1 MTRDGRRS
9 SGRGDAPAS
18 LARRAV
24 PLAAF
29 WALGMAPFGLTLP
42 YLGLYLRENAGLSGA
57 EIGAVFALMP
67 AIGILVQPLWGA
79 LADRSG
85 LRARMLVLL
94 SLGVAAGLLAL
105 GRAQGFAGILLA
117 TALFAAFARAMIPML
132 LSVSLPALED
142 HVHAFGWVR
151 AFGTIGFGASMF
163 AFPAALAQIQSEQ
176 GLLATERISEPGLG
190 LLFPTAAV
198 LAALAAAVA
207 LAIPNRGAVALR
219 AYRGEWKVLLRNPR
233 FLRVLAVCTIA
244 FLCINGPMELF
255 PIFVRERGGDLGT
268 VRDMWL
274 FMLVP
279 EVALAAGLG
288 TLSARLGART
298 LLAIGLGAGAARWL
312 LTAALPSLPA
322 LHAVQML
329 HAVVVLGL
337 NIGAPLYVDAVV
349 PPQLRSTA
357 QALLGTVA
365 VGIGGMGSSL
375 LAGWLL
381 EHGGASA
388 PYWVGGAGAGALL
401 LLLPR
406 WLPALEPRAPM
417 GTSGRSG

>member
-1 MTRDGRRS
+1 MP
-9 SGRGDAPAS
+9 APPPS

-42 YLGLYLRENAGLSGA
+42 YLGLYLRENAGLSGP
-57 EIGAVFALMP
+57 EIGAVFAVTP
-67 AIGILVQPLWGA
+67 AVGILVQPLWGA
-79 LADRSG
+79 LGDRSG
-85 LRARMLVLL
+85 LRARMLVVL
-94 SLGVAAGLLAL
+94 SLGVGAGMLAY
-105 GRAQGFAGILLA
+105 GRADGFAQILLA
-117 TALFAAFARAMIPML
+117 SALLAAFARALVPML

-142 HVHAFGWVR
+142 HTHAFGWVR
-151 AFGTIGFGASMF
+151 AFGTIGFGAAMF
-163 AFPAALAQIQSEQ
+163 VFPAALAQVQAER
-176 GLLATERISEPGLG
+176 GLVATEHVSEPGLG
-190 LLFPTAAV
+190 LLFPIAAA
-198 LAALAAAVA
+198 LAALAAATA

-219 AYRGEWKVLLRNPR
+219 AHRGEWKVLLRNPR
-233 FLRVLAVCTIA
+233 FVRVLAVCTIA

-255 PIFVRERGGDLGT
+255 PIFVRDRGGDLGT

-279 EVALAAGLG
+279 EIALAAGLG
-288 TLSARLGART
+288 TLSSRFDARA

-312 LTAALPSLPA
+312 LTAAVPSLPA
-322 LHAVQML
+322 LHAVQVL
-329 HAVVVLGL
+329 HAVTVIGL

-381 EHGGASA
+381 ERGGASA
-388 PYWVGGAGAGALL
+388 PYWVGGAGAAALL

-406 WLPALEPRAPM
+406 ALPALAELGSEDRP
-417 GTSGRSG
+417 G

>member
-1 MTRDGRRS
+1 MG
-9 SGRGDAPAS
+9 APGPS

-24 PLAAF
+24 PLAAY

-42 YLGLYLRENAGLSGA
+42 YLGLYLRENADLSGA
-57 EIGAVFALMP
+57 QIGAVFAVTP
-67 AIGILVQPLWGA
+67 AVGILMQPIWGA
-79 LADRSG
+79 LGDRSG
-85 LRARMLVLL
+85 LRARMLVVL
-94 SLGVAAGLLAL
+94 SLGVGAGMLAF
-105 GRAQGFAGILLA
+105 GRADGFAQILLA
-117 TALFAAFARAMIPML
+117 SALLASFARALIPML

-151 AFGTIGFGASMF
+151 AFGTIGFGAAMF
-163 AFPAALAQIQSEQ
+163 AFPSALAQFQAERGLVANEQ
-176 GLLATERISEPGLG
+176 ISEPGLG
-190 LLFPTAAV
+190 LLFPTAAALSL
-198 LAALAAAVA
+198 LAACVA
-207 LAIPNRGAVALR
+207 MAIPNRGAVALR

-233 FLRVLAVCTIA
+233 FLRVLAVCTLA

-298 LLAIGLGAGAARWL
+298 LLAIGLAAGSARWL
-312 LTAALPSLPA
+312 LTAAVPSLPG
-322 LHAVQML
+322 LHVVQML

-381 EHGGASA
+381 ENGGASA
-388 PYWVGGAGAGALL
+388 PYWFGGAGAGALL

-406 WLPALEPRAPM
+406 WLPALEPRASM
-417 GTSGRSG
+417 GSGDASG

>member
-1 MTRDGRRS
+1 MG
-9 SGRGDAPAS
+9 APGPS

-24 PLAAF
+24 PLAAY

-57 EIGAVFALMP
+57 QIGAVFAVTP
-67 AIGILVQPLWGA
+67 AVGILMQPIWGA
-79 LADRSG
+79 LGDRSG
-85 LRARMLVLL
+85 LRARMLVVL
-94 SLGVAAGLLAL
+94 SLGVGAGMLAF
-105 GRAQGFAGILLA
+105 GRADGFAQILLA
-117 TALFAAFARAMIPML
+117 SALLASFARALIPML

-151 AFGTIGFGASMF
+151 AFGTIGFGAAMF
-163 AFPAALAQIQSEQ
+163 AFPSALAQFQAER
-176 GLLATERISEPGLG
+176 GLVANERISEPGLG
-190 LLFPTAAV
+190 LLFPTAAALSL
-198 LAALAAAVA
+198 LAACVA
-207 LAIPNRGAVALR
+207 MAIPNRGAVALR
-219 AYRGEWKVLLRNPR
+219 AHRGEWKVLLRNPR

-298 LLAIGLGAGAARWL
+298 LLAIGLAAGSARWL
-312 LTAALPSLPA
+312 LTAAVPSLPG
-322 LHAVQML
+322 LHVVQML

-381 EHGGASA
+381 ENGGASA
-388 PYWVGGAGAGALL
+388 PYWFGGAGAGALL

-406 WLPALEPRAPM
+406 WLPALEPRASM
-417 GTSGRSG
+417 GSGDASG

>member
-1 MTRDGRRS
+1 MS
-9 SGRGDAPAS
+9 EAPAS
-18 LARRAV
+18 LSRRAL
-24 PLAAF
+24 PLAAY

-57 EIGAVFALMP
+57 QVGAVFAVMP
-67 AIGILVQPLWGA
+67 AVGILVQPFWGA
-79 LADRSG
+79 LGDRSG
-85 LRARMLVLL
+85 LRARMLCVL
-94 SLGVAAGLLAL
+94 SLGVAVGLLAF
-105 GRAQGFAGILLA
+105 GRAEGFAGILVA
-117 TALFAAFARAMIPML
+117 TALYATFARAVVPML
-132 LSVSLPALED
+132 LSVSIAALDD
-142 HVHAFGWVR
+142 HPHAFGWVR
-151 AFGTIGFGASMF
+151 AFGTIGFGAAMF
-163 AFPAALAQIQSEQ
+163 AFPAALAQMQAER
-176 GLLATERISEPGLG
+176 GLVATDQISEPGLG
-190 LLFPTAAV
+190 LLFPVAAV
-198 LAALAAAVA
+198 LAAIAAAVS

-219 AYRGEWKVLLRNPR
+219 AHRGEWKVLLRNRR
-233 FLRVLAVCTIA
+233 FVRVLAVCTLA
-244 FLCINGPMELF
+244 FLCLNGPMELF

-274 FMLVP
+274 FMLLP

-288 TLSARLGART
+288 TLSARLDART
-298 LLAIGLGAGAARWL
+298 LLAIGLAAGAARWL

-322 LHAVQML
+322 LHFVQML

-337 NIGAPLYVDAVV
+337 NIGAPLYVHAVV

-381 EHGGASA
+381 ERGGASA
-388 PYWVGGAGAGALL
+388 PYWVGGAGAAALL

-406 WLPALEPRAPM
+406 WLPALETRPSM
-417 GTSGRSG
+417 GSGDPSG

>member
-1 MTRDGRRS
+1 MSET
-9 SGRGDAPAS
+9 PS

-24 PLAAF
+24 PLAAY

-57 EIGAVFALMP
+57 QIGAVFAVTP
-67 AIGILVQPLWGA
+67 AVGILVQPLWGT
-79 LADRSG
+79 LGDRSG
-85 LRARMLVLL
+85 LRARMLVVL
-94 SLGVAAGLLAL
+94 SLGIAAGMLAF
-105 GRAQGFAGILLA
+105 GRAQGFVPILA
-117 TALFAAFARAMIPML
+117 AAALLAAFARALIPML

-142 HVHAFGWVR
+142 HLHAFGWVR
-151 AFGTIGFGASMF
+151 AFGTVGFGAAMF
-163 AFPAALAQIQSEQ
+163 VFPAALAQIQAER
-176 GLLATERISEPGLG
+176 GLVATERISEPGLG

-198 LAALAAAVA
+198 LATLAAAIA
-207 LAIPNRGAVALR
+207 LTIPNRGAVALR
-219 AYRGEWKVLLRNPR
+219 AHRGEWKVLLRNRR
-233 FLRVLAVCTIA
+233 FVRVLAVCTLA

-255 PIFVRERGGDLGT
+255 PIFIRERGGDLGT

-312 LTAALPSLPA
+312 LTAAVPSLPA
-322 LHAVQML
+322 LYAVQML

-365 VGIGGMGSSL
+365 VGIGGVGSSL

-388 PYWVGGAGAGALL
+388 PYWVGGAGAAALL

-406 WLPALEPRAPM
+406 WLPMLDARPSM
-417 GTSGRSG
+417 GSGSTGG